1 MFVFCVLCFVFC
13 VWCQKRELFLLL
25 DFVGVKKETH
35 THTHTHTE
43 RERDKNK
50 ETKNSRERERE
61 KKTFFFKTRDTFM
74 HTHTRRANDGF
85 WWWSFFDAMTMG
97 AYDEDEIDRLAR
109 ANFERRIGAIVV
121 EHRQRTRGMM
131 MQVSSSLLGHAT
143 TAEKK
148 KKKKKKKKK
157 TTKEEEEEEDVRET
171 SRKEMAKG
179 LEPSRTTTT
188 TKEEEEEEEEDANEK
203 ARKEVAKGLEQSAK
217 AFKHASEIILM
228 AGGEGAKA
236 RRWATTKDTSTSS
249 PLRVDVDDDDDA
261 EEEKENTKTT
271 REERRAV
278 ERKMEEIAKRVYVE
292 NETKTRA
299 RERLAVVDTILE
311 VLKDTGDD
319 GKGGG
324 DA

>member
-1 MFVFCVLCFVFC
+1 
-13 VWCQKRELFLLL
+13 
-25 DFVGVKKETH
+25 
-35 THTHTHTE
+35 
-43 RERDKNK
+43 
-50 ETKNSRERERE
+50 
-61 KKTFFFKTRDTFM
+61 
-74 HTHTRRANDGF
+74 
-85 WWWSFFDAMTMG
+85 MG
-97 AYDEDEIDRLAR
+97 ASSSFSLNDDEEDDEIDRLAR

-148 KKKKKKKKK
+148 KKKKKK
-157 TTKEEEEEEDVRET
+157 TTKEEEEEEEEDVRET

-179 LEPSRTTTT
+179 LEPSPTTTT
-188 TKEEEEEEEEDANEK
+188 TKEEEEEEEEEDANEK

-228 AGGEGAKA
+228 AGGDGAKA

>member
-1 MFVFCVLCFVFC
+1 M
-13 VWCQKRELFLLL
+13 
-25 DFVGVKKETH
+25 
-35 THTHTHTE
+35 
-43 RERDKNK
+43 
-50 ETKNSRERERE
+50 
-61 KKTFFFKTRDTFM
+61 
-74 HTHTRRANDGF
+74 
-85 WWWSFFDAMTMG
+85 
-97 AYDEDEIDRLAR
+97 
-109 ANFERRIGAIVV
+109 
-121 EHRQRTRGMM
+121 
-131 MQVSSSLLGHAT
+131 
-143 TAEKK
+143 
-148 KKKKKKKKK
+148 
-157 TTKEEEEEEDVRET
+157 
-171 SRKEMAKG
+171 
-179 LEPSRTTTT
+179 
-188 TKEEEEEEEEDANEK
+188 
-203 ARKEVAKGLEQSAK
+203 AKGLEQSAK

-228 AGGEGAKA
+228 AGGDGAKA

>member
-1 MFVFCVLCFVFC
+1 
-13 VWCQKRELFLLL
+13 
-25 DFVGVKKETH
+25 
-35 THTHTHTE
+35 
-43 RERDKNK
+43 
-50 ETKNSRERERE
+50 
-61 KKTFFFKTRDTFM
+61 
-74 HTHTRRANDGF
+74 
-85 WWWSFFDAMTMG
+85 
-97 AYDEDEIDRLAR
+97 
-109 ANFERRIGAIVV
+109 
-121 EHRQRTRGMM
+121 
-131 MQVSSSLLGHAT
+131 
-143 TAEKK
+143 
-148 KKKKKKKKK
+148 
-157 TTKEEEEEEDVRET
+157 
-171 SRKEMAKG
+171 
-179 LEPSRTTTT
+179 
-188 TKEEEEEEEEDANEK
+188 
-203 ARKEVAKGLEQSAK
+203 
-217 AFKHASEIILM
+217 M

-249 PLRVDVDDDDDA
+249 PLRVDVDDDA

>member
-1 MFVFCVLCFVFC
+1 
-13 VWCQKRELFLLL
+13 
-25 DFVGVKKETH
+25 
-35 THTHTHTE
+35 
-43 RERDKNK
+43 
-50 ETKNSRERERE
+50 
-61 KKTFFFKTRDTFM
+61 
-74 HTHTRRANDGF
+74 
-85 WWWSFFDAMTMG
+85 
-97 AYDEDEIDRLAR
+97 
-109 ANFERRIGAIVV
+109 
-121 EHRQRTRGMM
+121 

-311 VLKDTGDD
+311 VLKDTGD
-319 GKGGG
+319 GRKGGG

>member
-1 MFVFCVLCFVFC
+1 MV
-13 VWCQKRELFLLL
+13 
-25 DFVGVKKETH
+25 
-35 THTHTHTE
+35 
-43 RERDKNK
+43 
-50 ETKNSRERERE
+50 
-61 KKTFFFKTRDTFM
+61 
-74 HTHTRRANDGF
+74 
-85 WWWSFFDAMTMG
+85 MG
-97 AYDEDEIDRLAR
+97 ASSMSFSLNDDEDDEIDRLAR

>member
-1 MFVFCVLCFVFC
+1 ML
-13 VWCQKRELFLLL
+13 
-25 DFVGVKKETH
+25 
-35 THTHTHTE
+35 
-43 RERDKNK
+43 N
-50 ETKNSRERERE
+50 
-61 KKTFFFKTRDTFM
+61 
-74 HTHTRRANDGF
+74 
-85 WWWSFFDAMTMG
+85 
-97 AYDEDEIDRLAR
+97 EDEIDRLAR

-121 EHRQRTRGMM
+121 EHQQTQQRRNGKCQKERLLEGM
-131 MQVSSSLLGHAT
+131 QLSLLRQ
-143 TAEKK
+143 TAEK

-157 TTKEEEEEEDVRET
+157 TTKEEEDEEDVRET
-171 SRKEMAKG
+171 SRKEVAKG
-179 LEPSRTTTT
+179 LEPSETTT
-188 TKEEEEEEEEDANEK
+188 TKEEEEEEEDANEK

-236 RRWATTKDTSTSS
+236 RRWAKDTSTSS
-249 PLRVDVDDDDDA
+249 PLRVDVDDDDA
-261 EEEKENTKTT
+261 GEEKENTKTT

-311 VLKDTGDD
+311 VLKDTGGD